1 MKISAISLPK
11 PVPPKLKPSSK
22 AAKNSEPTK
31 RCLHPRQHLAQHLG
45 ARIQATISAQH
56 LDNAGG
62 HRPGLVWR
70 PLRPRA
76 RRLRVASRTVIPSA
90 TLPIINIQLLPE
102 TSARPTP
109 IHSYRPAAA
118 TAIQDLRDLLTDSGI
133 LRRRIFHQSWR
144 CPAPS
149 LPLRP
154 PQHPGLLHPI
164 RTLLHHNP
172 SESCIPSCR
181 LRTRLPAIRDTS
193 PSVVRLAAGIR
204 RNSLPC
210 VHSILRCYSR
220 QDPNTAGQAVSTRLP
235 CVHNILR

>member
-70 PLRPRA
+70 PFRPRA

-90 TLPIINIQLLPE
+90 TLPIISIQLLPE
-102 TSARPTP
+102 TSARPTLF
-109 IHSYRPAAA
+109 HSYRPAAA
-118 TAIQDLRDLLTDSGI
+118 TAIHDLRDLLTDSGI
-133 LRRRIFHQSWR
+133 LRRRIFPQSWA

-154 PQHPGLLHPI
+154 PQHPGLSAPCS
-164 RTLLHHNP
+164 TT
-172 SESCIPSCR
+172 
-181 LRTRLPAIRDTS
+181 TRPRAAS
-193 PSVVRLAAGIR
+193 RLAACEPGWQP
-204 RNSLPC
+204 SATPALPSSAWPRASG
-210 VHSILRCYSR
+210 V
-220 QDPNTAGQAVSTRLP
+220 TASPASTAPCAATRGGTPTPPARL
-235 CVHNILR
+235 

>member
-1 MKISAISLPK
+1 MSRTED
-11 PVPPKLKPSSK
+11 
-22 AAKNSEPTK
+22 AAT
-31 RCLHPRQHLAQHLG
+31 
-45 ARIQATISAQH
+45 QH
-56 LDNAGG
+56 LDNAGS
-62 HRPGLVWR
+62 HDLGLVWR

-109 IHSYRPAAA
+109 FHSYRPAPA
-118 TAIQDLRDLLTDSGI
+118 TAIHDLRDLLTDSGI
-133 LRRRIFHQSWR
+133 LRRRIFPQSWA

-172 SESCIPSCR
+172 SESCIPSCC
-181 LRTRLPAIRDTS
+181 LRTRLAAIRDTS

-220 QDPNTAGQAVSTRLP
+220 QDPNTAGQAVSTHTLCCVRRNTRLLLAGRPRLAEP
-235 CVHNILR
+235 CGGRE